1 MFTKWSS
8 GERSAPATETLF
20 FMPPNWRVHNMRKL
34 LNKVRQF
41 RKDEDGAALVE
52 YVIILGL
59 ILAVSLVVLGSIG
72 TNANTIFTA
81 VNNAMAAAA
90 AAA

>member
-1 MFTKWSS
+1 
-8 GERSAPATETLF
+8 
-20 FMPPNWRVHNMRKL
+20 MRKL
-34 LNKVRQF
+34 LNKVQRF

-59 ILAVSLVVLGSIG
+59 ILAVSLVVLTSIG
-72 TNANTIFTA
+72 NNANLIFTA
-81 VNNAMAAAA
+81 VNNALAAAA

>member
-1 MFTKWSS
+1 
-8 GERSAPATETLF
+8 
-20 FMPPNWRVHNMRKL
+20 MRKL

-72 TNANTIFTA
+72 NNANLIFTA
-81 VNNAMAAAA
+81 VNNALAAAA

>member
-1 MFTKWSS
+1 
-8 GERSAPATETLF
+8 
-20 FMPPNWRVHNMRKL
+20 MRKL

-72 TNANTIFTA
+72 NNANLIFTA
-81 VNNAMAAAA
+81 VNNALAAAVA
-90 AAA
+90 AA

>member
-1 MFTKWSS
+1 
-8 GERSAPATETLF
+8 
-20 FMPPNWRVHNMRKL
+20 MRKL

-72 TNANTIFTA
+72 TNANLIFTA
-81 VNNAMAAAA
+81 VNNALAAAA

>member
-1 MFTKWSS
+1 
-8 GERSAPATETLF
+8 
-20 FMPPNWRVHNMRKL
+20 MRKL